1 MQLTGPE
8 LRRRYG
14 PVALVT
20 GAARGLGAEFA
31 RQLAAS
37 GLDLLLVDR
46 LEEEL
51 RALAGELAGQASVQV
66 RVAPLD
72 LADPRL
78 AERLPELTR
87 GLEVGLLVCAAG
99 ISPVGRF
106 HAQDPAL
113 QSRLLDI
120 NCRAPLIL
128 AHGVGRGLR
137 ARGRGGIILVS
148 SGSGFVGTSLV
159 ALYAASKAYDRV
171 LAEGLWAELREAG
184 VDVLA
189 LSPGL
194 TETPGLAETS
204 PDRGSLPARSLMQP
218 GPVVRAALGAL
229 GGAPGRVPGLANQ
242 LSGFVMSRLLPRRT
256 AALLLERGM
265 RALYPRSG

>member
-189 LSPGL
+189 CCPGA
-194 TETPGLAETS
+194 TRTPSYFGSQPRRGRFAAPEQEPEAVVAEA
-204 PDRGSLPARSLMQP
+204 L
-218 GPVVRAALGAL
+218 AALGRGPSTVTGRFNRVVAL
-229 GGAPGRVPGLANQ
+229 LQ
-242 LSGFVMSRLLPRRT
+242 RLLPRRT
-256 AALLLERGM
+256 AVELMSRTVRQMYER
-265 RALYPRSG
+265 